1 MGTVR
6 TGKKHPSDEL
16 GLLLR
21 HWRGVRGTS
30 QLGLALDVGIS
41 QRHLSFIESGRSAP
55 GRQTLTGIVQSL
67 DVPLRERNAIFLAAG
82 YAPVYSEA
90 PWNAR
95 EMQGITRA
103 LDRMLRQHDPFPAIV
118 MDRYWNVLVTNESS
132 PRFFGSFID
141 MEART
146 GPRNM
151 LHLIF
156 DPDGMRPFV
165 VDWETVARSLIQRVY
180 REAVGRVLDERTHD
194 LLDDLFAYPGVDA
207 SWRSH
212 GSVGSTPDLPMIP
225 LGFSKDGKV
234 LSYFSMVTSVGA
246 PQSVAAQEL
255 RIESMFPADEETEA
269 FHEKWM
275 SRGHSSDSLHAN
287 DQTDLQ

>member
-1 MGTVR
+1 MSTVR
-6 TGKKHPSDEL
+6 TDKRHPSDDL

-30 QLGLALDVGIS
+30 QLDLALDIGIS

-55 GRQTLTGIVQSL
+55 GRQTLTSIVQAL
-67 DVPLRERNAIFLAAG
+67 DVPLRERNAVFLAAG
-82 YAPVYSEA
+82 FAPVYSEA
-90 PWNAR
+90 PWDAK

-118 MDRYWNVLVTNESS
+118 MDRHWNVLTANESS

-141 MEART
+141 MAART
-146 GPRNM
+146 SPRNM

-156 DPDGMRPFV
+156 DPEGMRPFV
-165 VDWETVARSLIQRVY
+165 VNWETVARSLIQRVY
-180 REAVGRVLDERTHD
+180 RETVGRVLDERTHA
-194 LLDDLFAYPGVDA
+194 LLDALFAYPGVDA
-207 SWRSH
+207 SWRWH
-212 GSVGSTPDLPMIP
+212 GSVAAAPNLPMIP
-225 LGFSKDGKV
+225 MGFNKDGKI

-255 RIESMFPADEETEA
+255 RIESMFPADEETEV

-275 SRGHSSDSLHAN
+275 SR
-287 DQTDLQ
+287 DQTRS

>member
-6 TGKKHPSDEL
+6 TDQKHLPDEL

-21 HWRGVRGTS
+21 HWREVRGAS
-30 QLGLALDVGIS
+30 QLGLSLDAGIS

-55 GRQTLTGIVQSL
+55 SRQTLSSIAQSL

-90 PWNAR
+90 PWNAKD
-95 EMQGITRA
+95 MQGITRA

-118 MDRYWNVLVTNESS
+118 MDRYWNVLNTNESS

-141 MEART
+141 MAART
-146 GPRNM
+146 APRNM

-165 VDWETVARSLIQRVY
+165 VDWEMLAKSLIQRVY
-180 REAVGRVLDERTHD
+180 RETVGRVLDEQTNA
-194 LLDDLFAYPGVDA
+194 LLDELFAYPGVDP
-207 SWRSH
+207 SWRLH
-212 GSVGSTPDLPMIP
+212 GSIGSAPNLPMIP
-225 LGFSKDGKV
+225 MGFNKDGKT

-255 RIESMFPADEETEA
+255 RVESMFPADEETEV
-269 FHEKWM
+269 FHGKWM
-275 SRGHSSDSLHAN
+275 SSS
-287 DQTDLQ
+287 